1 MGMTAGDS
9 RYFRFAGV
17 LRRSELVGVAVLGSL
32 LLLAAPG
39 AAQELK
45 FHLDPAN
52 VMGPNAC
59 AQCHKN
65 EIAAWQQTHHSTQ
78 FTNLY
83 RLPKA
88 QEIAQKMGVRLIN
101 RDSLCMTCHYTVQ
114 ADANAGGQP
123 SAIAGVSCESC
134 HGAAKSWIN
143 LHNNLKIPDH
153 LSQAAAAGMTL
164 PTDYYGLAANCFSCH
179 TVPQEKL
186 VNVGGHVAGSA
197 LELVSWSQ
205 GEVRHNFLL
214 PGGKS
219 GDSNATS
226 PQNTLRML
234 YVMGRILDLEYGLR
248 GTAKATENANY
259 GKALAYRTYNAR
271 KSLQA
276 INDAVHLSDL
286 GAIITASGSDADL
299 KVNNAAVLNAAADR
313 VSGLAKA
320 FAKAHDGSDLA
331 AVDALIPGSD
341 KYVGTVFQP

>member
-1 MGMTAGDS
+1 MGMTADGWP
-9 RYFRFAGV
+9 YFRFAGALGRV
-17 LRRSELVGVAVLGSL
+17 AASAVLALGAA
-32 LLLAAPG
+32 LLACAP
-39 AAQELK
+39 ARAQELK
-45 FHLDPAN
+45 FHLEPGS

-59 AQCHKN
+59 AQCHKS

-83 RLPKA
+83 RLPDA
-88 QEIAQKMGVRLIN
+88 QKIAQKMDVRLIN

-114 ADANAGGQP
+114 SDANAGGQP

-143 LHNNLKIPDH
+143 VHNNLKVPEH
-153 LSQAAAAGMTL
+153 LSQAAAAGMIL

-219 GDSNATS
+219 GDKNAPAT
-226 PQNTLRML
+226 QNALRML
-234 YVMGRILDLEYGLR
+234 YVMGRIVDLEYGLR

-259 GKALAYRTYNAR
+259 GKALAYRTFNAR

-276 INDAVHLSDL
+276 VADATHLADVS
-286 GAIITASGSDADL
+286 AIIAASGSDADL

-313 VSGLAKA
+313 VSQLART
-320 FAKAHDGSDLA
+320 FAKQHDGSDLA
-331 AVDALIPGSD
+331 AVDALIPSSD

>member
-1 MGMTAGDS
+1 MEMTADGS
-9 RYFRFAGV
+9 SYFRFAETPLGRVAAWLV
-17 LRRSELVGVAVLGSL
+17 LAIGLAL
-32 LLLAAPG
+32 LPRGTAR
-39 AAQELK
+39 AQELK
-45 FHLDPAN
+45 FHLEPAD

-59 AQCHKN
+59 AQCHKS

-83 RLPKA
+83 RLPDA
-88 QEIAQKMGVRLIN
+88 QKIAQKMDVRLIN

-114 ADANAGGQP
+114 SSAGGQP

-143 LHNNLKIPDH
+143 LHNNLKVPDH
-153 LSQAAAAGMTL
+153 LSQAAAAGMIP

-197 LELVSWSQ
+197 LELVTWSQ

-219 GDSNATS
+219 GDHNAPAS
-226 PQNTLRML
+226 QNALRML
-234 YVMGRILDLEYGLR
+234 YVMGRIVDLEYGLR

-259 GKALAYRTYNAR
+259 GKALAYRTFNAR
-271 KSLQA
+271 KSVQA
-276 INDAVHLSDL
+276 IADATHLADL
-286 GAIITASGSDADL
+286 NAIIAASGSDADL
-299 KVNNAAVLNAAADR
+299 KVNNADVLNAAAGR
-313 VSGLAKA
+313 VSQLARA

-331 AVDALIPGSD
+331 AVDALIPASD